1 MSDKPEVS
9 GSPEVI
15 ANLHVSAPRRV
26 IGIAMLVMVSLILLW
41 IAFARPPEALGWR
54 LFLLAMGGGG
64 LWLSDLMRRAT
75 GTRLQLTSESLTDSE
90 GRVLA
95 LVSDIRSVDRG
106 TFAFKPSGG
115 FLLRLRTA
123 GPFAWAPGLWW
134 RVGRRIG
141 VGGATSRHEAKYM
154 GEVLALMVEGDG
166 GLPPR
171 C

>member
-26 IGIAMLVMVSLILLW
+26 VGIAMLVMVSLILLW

-64 LWLSDLMRRAT
+64 LWLAETMRRAT
-75 GTRLQLTSESLTDSE
+75 GTRLQLTREALTDSE

-95 LVSDIRSVDRG
+95 RIEDIRSVDRG

-115 FLLRLRTA
+115 FLLRLGTS
-123 GPFAWAPGLWW
+123 GPMVWAPGLWW
-134 RVGRRIG
+134 RIGRRVG

-154 GEVLALMVEGDG
+154 GEVIALLVEGEPVC
-166 GLPPR
+166 GLN
-171 C
+171 